1 MATLTVVTL
10 LYLCLAGI
18 GVYLM
23 KQARVF
29 VNKNYAPYPP
39 GPRGLPL
46 VGNIRDIPHVKPWLT
61 FAEWGKKYGD
71 ISHINVLGQH
81 IFVLNSVKTAVE
93 MLDKKSSIYSDRPVV
108 PMSGELM
115 GYGQTLPYLR
125 YGERFRLFRKNC
137 HRIIGSH
144 SALVIYQPMEEM
156 ETRRFLKRVLAKP
169 DRLQAHVRHAI
180 GAISLRICY
189 GYEVKEDNDPL
200 IGIGERALYQF
211 SRYGIYG
218 DFIVDFLP
226 SLAMLPEWFPGAGF
240 KRLARECRE
249 TVEEVAAVSYKYVKD
264 QMAAGPVL
272 KSFCSDLLMD
282 RALTAEEDHIVKWS
296 AVSLSGGADTTVS
309 AIYSFFLAM
318 TLFPDVQK
326 KAQVEIDAVVGPDRL
341 PSFADRPSLPY
352 IEALA
357 KEVLRW
363 NVAIPS
369 IDHCTTEDDIHDG
382 YYIPKGSLIIPNM
395 WFMLHDPQTYANP
408 SEFNP
413 ERFLAKEGKEPET
426 DPRTVCF
433 GFGRRLCPGLHLADA
448 SVWVSTVMS
457 LAVFDVSKVV
467 ENGVEIIPEIDPS
480 SGLVSHPKPF
490 KCSIKARSD
499 KALALIQQDT
509 S

>member
-10 LYLCLAGI
+10 LYLCLTGI

-23 KQARVF
+23 KQVF
-29 VNKNYAPYPP
+29 AKKNHASYPP

-46 VGNIRDIPHVKPWLT
+46 VGNIQDIPHVKPWLT

-81 IFVLNSVKTAVE
+81 IFVLNSVKTAME
-93 MLDKKSSIYSDRPVV
+93 MLDKKSSIYSDRPIV

-125 YGERFRLFRKNC
+125 YGERFRLFRKNF
-137 HRIIGSH
+137 HRIIGSRA
-144 SALVIYQPMEEM
+144 ALVVYHPIEEM
-156 ETRRFLKRVLAKP
+156 ETRRFLKRALAKP
-169 DRLQAHVRHAI
+169 DNLQTHIRRTA
-180 GAISLRICY
+180 GAIILRICY
-189 GYEVKEDNDPL
+189 GYEVKEDNEPFFDL
-200 IGIGERALYQF
+200 AERAIYQF

-218 DFIVDFLP
+218 DFIVTSCRPPDYVLV
-226 SLAMLPEWFPGAGF
+226 AKLPEWFPGAGF

-249 TVEEVAAVSYKYVKD
+249 TLEEAAATPYKFVKD
-264 QMAAGPVL
+264 QMGAGTAL
-272 KSFCSDLLMD
+272 KSFSSDLLKD
-282 RALTAEEDHIVKWS
+282 RTLTAEEEHAVKWC
-296 AVSLSGGADTTVS
+296 AVSLSGGSDT
-309 AIYSFFLAM
+309 
-318 TLFPDVQK
+318 K
-326 KAQVEIDAVVGPDRL
+326 KAQAEIDAVAGPDRL

-357 KEVLRW
+357 QEVLRW

-369 IDHCTTEDDIHDG
+369 IDHCITEDDIHDG

-395 WFMLHDPQTYANP
+395 WFMLNDPQTYANP

-413 ERFLAKEGKEPET
+413 ERFLAKDGKEPET

-448 SVWVSTVMS
+448 SIWIFTAMS

-467 ENGVEIIPEIDPS
+467 ENGVEVTPEVDPS
-480 SGLVSHPKPF
+480 SGLISALDIHTRSHPKAF
-490 KCSIKARSD
+490 KCSIEARSEG
-499 KALALIQQDT
+499 ALMLIQQDT
-509 S
+509 H

>member
-1 MATLTVVTL
+1 MLTLAFVTL
-10 LYLCLAGI
+10 LYLCLAGV

-23 KQARVF
+23 KHVF
-29 VNKNYAPYPP
+29 AKMNHAPYPP

-46 VGNIRDIPHVKPWLT
+46 VGNIQDIPHVKPWLT

-71 ISHINVLGQH
+71 ISHINVLGLH
-81 IFVLNSVKTAVE
+81 IFVLNSVKTAVA

-115 GYGQTLPYLR
+115 GYAQTLAYLR

-137 HRIIGSH
+137 HRIFGSR
-144 SALVIYQPMEEM
+144 SALVVYHPIEEM
-156 ETRRFLKRVLAKP
+156 ETRRFLKCVLAKP
-169 DRLQAHVRHAI
+169 DRLQAHIRHTA
-180 GAISLRICY
+180 GAIILRICY

-200 IGIGERALYQF
+200 VDVAERALDQF
-211 SRYGIYG
+211 SRYGITG
-218 DFIVDFLP
+218 DFMVDFLP

-249 TVEEVAAVSYKYVKD
+249 TVEEMAAAPYKFVKD
-264 QMAAGPVL
+264 QMAAGTAL
-272 KSFCSDLLMD
+272 KSFSSDLLKG
-282 RALTAEEDHIVKWS
+282 RTVTAEEDHVVKWS
-296 AVSLSGGADTTVS
+296 AASLFSGGADTTVS

-326 KAQVEIDAVVGPDRL
+326 KAQAEIDAVVGPDRL
-341 PSFADRPSLPY
+341 PSFTDRPSLPY

-363 NVAIPS
+363 NVVIPS

-382 YYIPKGSLIIPNM
+382 YYIPKGSLIIPNI
-395 WFMLHDPQTYANP
+395 WFMLNDPETYANP

-413 ERFLAKEGKEPET
+413 ERFLAKDGKEPET

-433 GFGRRLCPGLHLADA
+433 GFGRRLCTGLHLADA
-448 SVWVSTVMS
+448 SIWISTVMS

-467 ENGVEIIPEIDPS
+467 ENGVEITPEIDPS
-480 SGLVSHPKPF
+480 SGLISHPKPF
-490 KCSIKARSD
+490 KCSIEARSD